1 MQEDDTLFGL
11 ESDVRRGLEGEVQR
25 FAVFGQPIAHSQS
38 PAIHLRFA
46 GQFGIPM
53 RYDAIE
59 AAPERFPD
67 SLAAFAAHG
76 GRGANVTLPLKE
88 IAVSLCGELSD
99 AARLAGAVNTLT
111 RRGDGW
117 RGDNT
122 DGEGLVRDITSHRQL
137 DLRGRRVLMLGAGGA
152 AHGVAPALLDAGIAE
167 LVIAN
172 RHAERAD
179 ALVDRIGQ
187 PGRASSRYW
196 QDLGNAGAFD
206 LIVNATAAGRGHDG
220 LALPPSLLGAR
231 CLCYD
236 LNYGEAAIPFLAW
249 ARSFGAPHA
258 FDGLGMLV
266 EQAAVA
272 FEIWHG
278 KRPDTDP
285 VHAAF
290 QARAGLL
297 HTAD

>member
-1 MQEDDTLFGL
+1 
-11 ESDVRRGLEGEVQR
+11 V
-25 FAVFGQPIAHSQS
+25 
-38 PAIHLRFA
+38 
-46 GQFGIPM
+46 
-53 RYDAIE
+53 
-59 AAPERFPD
+59 
-67 SLAAFAAHG
+67 
-76 GRGANVTLPLKE
+76 
-88 IAVSLCGELSD
+88 LCGELSE
-99 AARLAGAVNTLT
+99 AARIAGAVNTLT
-111 RRGDGW
+111 RRGDSW

-122 DGEGLVRDITSHRQL
+122 DGEGLVRDITAHRGL

-152 AHGVAPALLDAGIAE
+152 AHGVAPALLDAGIAD

-172 RHAERAD
+172 RSPERAD

-187 PGRASSRYW
+187 PGRASSHYW
-196 QDLGNAGAFD
+196 NDLGNAGAFD
-206 LIVNATAAGRGHDG
+206 FIVNATSAGRALAG
-220 LALPPSLLGAR
+220 LDLPASLLGAR

-249 ARSFGAPHA
+249 ARSGGAPHA

-272 FEIWHG
+272 FELWHG

-290 QARAGLL
+290 QARSAVL

>member
-1 MQEDDTLFGL
+1 MQDDTRFGR
-11 ESDVRRGLEGEVQR
+11 ETDVQRGLQAQAPR

-38 PAIHLRFA
+38 PAIHRHFA
-46 GQFGIPM
+46 GEFGM
-53 RYDAIE
+53 ALHYDAIE
-59 AAPERFPD
+59 ASAEAFPE

-88 IAVSLCGELSD
+88 LAVTLCEELSQD
-99 AARLAGAVNTLT
+99 ARIAGAVNTLT
-111 RRGDGW
+111 RHRGGW

-122 DGEGLVRDITSHRQL
+122 DGEGLVRDITSHRGL

-172 RHAERAD
+172 RSPARAD

-187 PGRASSRYW
+187 PDRASSWYW
-196 QDLGNAGAFD
+196 NELGRAGAFD
-206 LIVNATAAGRGHDG
+206 AIVNATSAGRGQDG
-220 LALPPSLLGAR
+220 LDLPASLLGAR

-236 LNYGEAAIPFLAW
+236 LNYGEAAVAFLAW
-249 ARSFGAPHA
+249 ARSLGATQA
-258 FDGLGMLV
+258 FDGLGMLI

-272 FEIWHG
+272 FELWHG
-278 KRPDTDP
+278 QHPDTLP
-285 VHAAF
+285 VHEAF
-290 QARAGLL
+290 KARATRL

>member
-1 MQEDDTLFGL
+1 MQEDTLFGL
-11 ESDVRRGLEGEVQR
+11 ESGHRVDVDTPPQR

-46 GQFGIPM
+46 GQFGIAL

-59 AAPERFPD
+59 SAPERFPD

-88 IAVSLCGELSD
+88 VAATLCSQLSPS
-99 AARLAGAVNTLT
+99 ARISGAVNTLT
-111 RRGDGW
+111 RNGDSW

-122 DGEGLVRDITSHRQL
+122 DGDGLVLDITAHRGL
-137 DLRGRRVLMLGAGGA
+137 DLRGRRALLLGAGGA
-152 AHGVAPALLDAGIAE
+152 ARGVAPALLDAGITE

-172 RHAERAD
+172 RSPERAD
-179 ALVDRIGQ
+179 ALTDRIGQ
-187 PGRASSRYW
+187 PARAHSRYW
-196 QDLGNAGAFD
+196 GDLSGAGAFD
-206 LIVNATAAGRGHDG
+206 LIVNATSAGRGKTAFD
-220 LALPPSLLGAR
+220 LPASLMGAR

-236 LNYGEAAIPFLAW
+236 LNYGEAATAFLAW
-249 ARSFGAPHA
+249 ARGYGAAQA
-258 FDGLGMLV
+258 FDGIGMLI
-266 EQAAVA
+266 EQASVA
-272 FEIWHG
+272 FELWHG
-278 KRPDTDP
+278 RRPDTDP

-290 QARAGLL
+290 RTKSNTL